1 MLEKEHPPNQ
11 DPEVP
16 AEAEAGAARPLTDK
30 ERFLADL
37 LSVTP
42 PPPPPEETISLS
54 ELREQFADKLGRPSR
69 WYRRDIKTI
78 KRFWRRR

>member
-1 MLEKEHPPNQ
+1 MPEKEQPQSQ

-16 AEAEAGAARPLTDK
+16 ADSEAGAARPLTDK

-69 WYRRDIKTI
+69 WYLRDIKTI

>member
-1 MLEKEHPPNQ
+1 MPEKEQPQSQ
-11 DPEVP
+11 DPEFP
-16 AEAEAGAARPLTDK
+16 ADSESGAARPLTRK
-30 ERFLADL
+30 EQLLADIFA
-37 LSVTP
+37 VTP

-54 ELREQFADKLGRPSR
+54 EFREQFADKLGRPSR

>member
-1 MLEKEHPPNQ
+1 MPEKEQPQSQ
-11 DPEVP
+11 DPEVRADSESG
-16 AEAEAGAARPLTDK
+16 AERPLTDK

-42 PPPPPEETISLS
+42 PPPEKTISLS

-69 WYRRDIKTI
+69 WYLRDIKTI